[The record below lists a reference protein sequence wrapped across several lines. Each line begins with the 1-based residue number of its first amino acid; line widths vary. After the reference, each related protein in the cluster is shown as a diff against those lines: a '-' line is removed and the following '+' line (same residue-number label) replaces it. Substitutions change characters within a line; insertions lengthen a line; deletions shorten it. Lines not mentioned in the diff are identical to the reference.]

1 MMARQVVKA
10 LAYGALDLC
19 TAGRGVQR
27 RIGGETICF
36 PARWCRWYPADYEA
50 GTFAFLR
57 THCRLGDTVIDVGAH
72 FGLFSVVM
80 ARSVGPTGRVIS
92 FEPTP
97 LTRAVLRETVRING
111 CDAIVEVRGEAVS
124 KTTGTAT
131 FFDTGDVVS
140 NANSLVHTQRS
151 QGSLEIKT
159 VSLDDFVAEHH
170 LAVRCLKVDVEG
182 AELDLL
188 LGASKTLMNDR
199 PTVALSLHPASLEAS
214 GHSLADVWG
223 LLQQYEMCV
232 RLLASHG
239 MPGPSQDAPVSR
251 DWFIQQDDLFDV
263 ALEPQRSSAQ

>member
-1 MMARQVVKA
+1 MMAREVVKA

-19 TAGRGVQR
+19 TTGRGVQR

-50 GTFAFLR
+50 GTFTFLR
-57 THCRLGDTVIDVGAH
+57 THCRRGDTVIDVGAH
-72 FGLFSVVM
+72 LGLFSVVM

-97 LTRAVLRETVRING
+97 LTRGVLQETVRINDCG
-111 CDAIVEVRGEAVS
+111 EIVEVRGEAVS

-140 NANSLVHTQRS
+140 NANSLVHTRRS

-170 LAVRCLKVDVEG
+170 LTVRCLKVDVEG
-182 AELDLL
+182 AEFDLL
-188 LGASKTLMNDR
+188 LGARKTLMNDR
-199 PTVALSLHPASLEAS
+199 PAVALSLHPASLKAA

-223 LLQQYEMCV
+223 LLQQYEIRV
-232 RLLASHG
+232 RLLASYG
-239 MPGPSQDAPVSR
+239 MKAPPQDARVGR
-251 DWFIQQDDLFDV
+251 DWFIQQEDLFDV
-263 ALEPQRSSAQ
+263 ALEPQHSSAR